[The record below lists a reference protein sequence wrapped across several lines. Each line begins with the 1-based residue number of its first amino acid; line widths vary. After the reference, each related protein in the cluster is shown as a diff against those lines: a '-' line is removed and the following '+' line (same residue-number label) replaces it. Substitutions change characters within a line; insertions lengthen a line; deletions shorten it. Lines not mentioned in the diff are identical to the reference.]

1 MLEAAMTTS
10 RLMSALQIAARAGV
24 AAGASVAIAR
34 SLHLGQAVPALIAAV
49 IVMDGSPTDTRRLA
63 FVRVAGTILGALIG
77 AALGQWLGSSP
88 WVIGL
93 GVLASVFLSNM
104 LRLQPASQLA
114 GYTCGIVLINSS
126 GGAWTYAGGRLI
138 ETLIGI
144 TIAVLVSSVPRL
156 IPARDGH
163 A

>member
-1 MLEAAMTTS
+1 MTNPGW
-10 RLMSALQIAARAGV
+10 LSALQLSLRAGV

-63 FVRVAGTILGALIG
+63 VVRVAGTILGALIG
-77 AALGQWLGSSP
+77 AALGQWVGGSP

-93 GVLASVFLSNM
+93 GVLASVFLTNV
-104 LRLQPASQLA
+104 LRLQPAAQLA
-114 GYTCGIVLINSS
+114 GYTCGIVLINSG
-126 GGAWTYAGGRLI
+126 GGAWNYAGGRLI

-144 TIAVLVSSVPRL
+144 TVAVLVSSVPRL
-156 IPARDGH
+156 LPARGTG